1 MTKEEVHLLYEYD
14 RWANDRILKLVAALT
29 PEQFTRNLGGSFPSV
44 RDVLLHMAAAKWAW
58 LEYWKNSS
66 PSDQIL
72 MDLFTRSDARL
83 PRESFPTL
91 ATVLPKWDEIETQ
104 HVAFISGVTD
114 ESLNRMFPVGPTSL
128 SLAHLIRHL
137 SNHST
142 YHRGQ
147 IAMMLRQ
154 LGALAQGTDFAE
166 FLLATADSRSNRAAG
181 HSAADRT

>member
-91 ATVLPKWDEIETQ
+91 ATVLPKWDDIETQ

>member
-29 PEQFTRNLGGSFPSV
+29 PEQFTRDLGGSFPSV

-58 LEYWKNSS
+58 LEYWKESA
-66 PSDQIL
+66 PSERVL
-72 MDLFTRSDARL
+72 TELFARSDARL
-83 PRESFPTL
+83 PRASFPTL
-91 ATVLPKWDEIETQ
+91 ATLQPNWAEIEKQ
-104 HVAFISGVTD
+104 HVAFISGVTNELLD
-114 ESLNRMFPVGPTSL
+114 RMFPVGHTSL

-154 LGALAQGTDFAE
+154 LGAQAQGTDFAE
-166 FLLATADSRSNRAAG
+166 FLLATADSRSNLAAG
-181 HSAADRT
+181 HSTAGSV